1 MLTAPEFG
9 RNADSE
15 RERTARCLLS
25 YAEQLPLTTEERLEL
40 VLAALRKLPAE
51 ATPEQGLDALLALLP
66 GHDPSSF
73 PPDHP
78 RIARLH
84 MPCQY
89 LGRPRSGLSG
99 FLAQWGWLAVV
110 GLLLALTLL
119 LNISQ

>member
-1 MLTAPEFG
+1 MPIAPDHSRETD
-9 RNADSE
+9 AS

-40 VLAALRKLPAE
+40 VLAALRKLPAG
-51 ATPEQGLDALLALLP
+51 ATPEQGLDALLTLLP
-66 GHDPSSF
+66 AHEPSSF

-78 RIARLH
+78 RVERSH
-84 MPCQY
+84 MPGQY

>member
-1 MLTAPEFG
+1 MPIAPDHG
-9 RNADSE
+9 RDADAS

-40 VLAALRKLPAE
+40 VLAALRKLPAG

-66 GHDPSSF
+66 AHEPASF

-78 RIARLH
+78 CVGRSH

-89 LGRPRSGLSG
+89 LGRPRSGLGG

>member
-1 MLTAPEFG
+1 MPIAPDHG
-9 RNADSE
+9 RDGDSL

-40 VLAALRKLPAE
+40 VLAALRKLPAGT
-51 ATPEQGLDALLALLP
+51 TPEQGLDALLALLP
-66 GHDPSSF
+66 AHDPASF
-73 PPDHP
+73 PPDLP
-78 RIARLH
+78 CIERSH

-89 LGRPRSGLSG
+89 LGRPRSGMSG